1 MRGFIEV
8 TESSR
13 KVLICIDE
21 ISYITANPSGT
32 TIYLKVC
39 GRDNRPIPIIA
50 SDNYDDVVRAIK
62 ESGRS

>member
-1 MRGFIEV
+1 MKGFIEV

-21 ISYITANPSGT
+21 ISYIAATPDGT
-32 TIYLKVC
+32 IIHLKRC
-39 GRDNRPIPIIA
+39 GNDNRSIPIIS

-62 ESGRS
+62 KSSHS